1 MPRPFHCLL
10 AAGVLVFA
18 ALSARAE
25 HFEIT
30 LTVEGSGAKVEAHAD
45 SSPPFEGTT
54 PRPVFRGHVGD
65 DCVFQFFMTDANPH
79 TPLLHVKVR
88 YYVVSQTATAPE
100 PPAAGSQPIA
110 QGEFVLDF
118 KPDSRIGLRQHFRIN
133 HSGLYLLRV
142 ESDGSHSDHEHFS
155 AIDLRIE

>member
-1 MPRPFHCLL
+1 ML
-10 AAGVLVFA
+10 A

-45 SSPPFEGTT
+45 SSPPFEGNI

-65 DCVFQFFMTDANPH
+65 DIVFQFFMTDVNPH
-79 TPLLHVKVR
+79 TPLPHVKVR
-88 YYVVSQTATAPE
+88 YYVVSQTAASRERPSADS
-100 PPAAGSQPIA
+100 PPIVH
-110 QGEFVLDF
+110 GEFSLDF

-133 HSGLYLLRV
+133 HPGRYLLRV